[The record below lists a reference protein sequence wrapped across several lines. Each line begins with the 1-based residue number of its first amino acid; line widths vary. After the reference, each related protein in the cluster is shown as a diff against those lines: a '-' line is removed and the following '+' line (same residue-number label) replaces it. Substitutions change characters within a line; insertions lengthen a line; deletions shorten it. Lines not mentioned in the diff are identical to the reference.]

1 MLGYK
6 AIDRFLTDYH
16 GNTIEDDKG
25 GFPWFS
31 TNTISIEDT
40 RSRCSAVAEE
50 HYGNIVEGTYTG
62 LSSCAKFIKQ
72 SSTAK
77 NDQERCEHV

>member
-1 MLGYK
+1 MVFNQY
-6 AIDRFLTDYH
+6 Y
-16 GNTIEDDKG
+16 
-25 GFPWFS
+25 
-31 TNTISIEDT
+31 ISIEDT
-40 RSRCSAVAEE
+40 RNICSAVAEE
-50 HYGNIVEGTYTG
+50 HYGNIVEGTSTG